1 MQCGK
6 VLGLRRLSATAV
18 QFIVLG
24 LMGLLSI
31 LGAGLG
37 WWYGTSTFYVRT
49 ALGDTR
55 ELPMSGRRRVKR
67 HARRV
72 LLTVAGAAGGALLP
86 VVGLMLLKR
95 F

>member
-1 MQCGK
+1 M
-6 VLGLRRLSATAV
+6 SATAV

-24 LMGLLSI
+24 LMVLLSG

-49 ALGDTR
+49 DFGDSRTP
-55 ELPMSGRRRVKR
+55 PMNGRRRVQR

-72 LLTVAGAAGGALLP
+72 LLTVAGAAGGALVP

-95 F
+95 